1 VTCTYFGA
9 LSVEEYLL
17 RLGQNRHSPR
27 HLTMSRGFPFCGDGL
42 QPGAELGAG
51 CGGERSEI
59 EGATELIF

>member
-1 VTCTYFGA
+1 
-9 LSVEEYLL
+9 
-17 RLGQNRHSPR
+17 
-27 HLTMSRGFPFCGDGL
+27 MSRGFPFCGDGL